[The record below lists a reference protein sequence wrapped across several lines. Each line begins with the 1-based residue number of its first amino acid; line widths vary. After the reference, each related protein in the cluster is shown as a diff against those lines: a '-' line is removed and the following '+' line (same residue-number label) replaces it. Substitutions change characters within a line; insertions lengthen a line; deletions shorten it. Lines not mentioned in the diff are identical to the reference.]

1 MEQNR
6 SPSAPGDAHLTAQRA
21 FLTAEH
27 NGPAQVHLPTRRT
40 TVGMTRNRGQ

>member
-6 SPSAPGDAHLTAQRA
+6 SPSAAGDAHLTAQRA
-21 FLTAEH
+21 FLAAEH
-27 NGPAQVHLPTRRT
+27 NRSAQVHLPTRRA